1 MKLDITGQTLKI
13 TAGIETSLNFKPT
26 FAMVDSN
33 VTPLHIDASNILSVN
48 ADNRIDEMNM
58 VANLAGVTT
67 ISGSVGV
74 GSTYLCTGSSTAYKP
89 VTPEVGVAV
98 R

>member
-26 FAMVDSN
+26 FVLPDSN
-33 VTPLHIDASNILSVN
+33 VIPLHIDPSNILSVEGKK
-48 ADNRIDEMNM
+48 IVELESKQLMSFF
-58 VANLAGVTT
+58 VKSTLYFLANCGFFSFLGGPAK
-67 ISGSVGV
+67 
-74 GSTYLCTGSSTAYKP
+74 A
-89 VTPEVGVAV
+89 A